1 MAPAES
7 HNEWY
12 HYYCSNFYLVK
23 MGFTVCF
30 LNLLQAL
37 LVEPHKDY
45 NLHWPMRRGRLNV
58 HNGPC
63 GTLTSVL
70 SDLELIWGTAIQTM
84 LDIPIKDL
92 KVISYSEHDMIK
104 PKQTFSS
111 LQICK

>member
-1 MAPAES
+1 MPAILS
-7 HNEWY
+7 TFIKLPFVIKISVLSIFEWPLKT
-12 HYYCSNFYLVK
+12 C
-23 MGFTVCF
+23 FTVCF
-30 LNLLQAL
+30 FNLLQAL

-92 KVISYSEHDMIK
+92 KVISYSDDYD
-104 PKQTFSS
+104 QT
-111 LQICK
+111 

>member
-1 MAPAES
+1 M
-7 HNEWY
+7 
-12 HYYCSNFYLVK
+12 
-23 MGFTVCF
+23 
-30 LNLLQAL
+30 
-37 LVEPHKDY
+37 EPHKDY

-92 KVISYSEHDMIK
+92 KVISYSEHCMVK
-104 PKQTFSS
+104 TKYMYLHLPLSS
-111 LQICK
+111 LR